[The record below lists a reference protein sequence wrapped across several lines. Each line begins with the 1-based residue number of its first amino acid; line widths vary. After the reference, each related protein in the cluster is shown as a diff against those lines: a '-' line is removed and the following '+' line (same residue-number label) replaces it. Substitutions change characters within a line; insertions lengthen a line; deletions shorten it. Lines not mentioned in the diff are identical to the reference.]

1 MTESHFEARGKPE
14 AKSRYSWTYVLRFS
28 VALLLIS
35 YLIYSAGLSKLIATF
50 VNFKPLA
57 AIATVLSSMF
67 FLFLGAINIWL
78 LLRAMHSISF
88 FKFMKSYIFS
98 YSVNLFTPGQ
108 IGDASLGLF
117 LKKQGVPYSQSTVAY
132 SIDKGVTA
140 LVLLS
145 IAGVGVKMFLP
156 QVNLKWLIILP
167 LVAGTFMV
175 TIGGGIWF
183 IGWNCRFLRRLQ
195 NLLKN
200 AILELTI
207 FKDRWYLIVVNLSL
221 TVAKWLVMSLT
232 FYLGFYCLGVSIS
245 WPEIGI
251 IPATSTIVA
260 YIPISIGG
268 LGTVEFLAIYLFS
281 LIAVDEVKVLGAY
294 LFLRCLTYLQA
305 GVILFISVWT
315 IQDER
320 RE

>member
-1 MTESHFEARGKPE
+1 MIESPFETPRNPRAKPWF
-14 AKSRYSWTYVLRFS
+14 SWTYVLRFL
-28 VALLLIS
+28 VALVLIS
-35 YLIYSAGLSKLIATF
+35 YLIYSAGISKLFATF
-50 VNFKPLA
+50 VNLNPMA
-57 AIATVLSSMF
+57 VIATLISSML

-78 LLRAMHSISF
+78 LLRAMHSIPF
-88 FKFMKSYIFS
+88 FKFMKSYILS

-108 IGDASLGLF
+108 IGDASLSLF
-117 LKKQGVPYSQSTVAY
+117 LKRQGVPFSRSAVAY
-132 SIDKGVTA
+132 SIDKGITA
-140 LVLLS
+140 LILLS
-145 IAGVGVKMFLP
+145 IAGIGVEMFLV

-167 LVAGTFMV
+167 VAAAIFMLTV
-175 TIGGGIWF
+175 GGGIWF
-183 IGWNCRFLRRLQ
+183 IRWNCSFLRRLQ
-195 NLLKN
+195 ELLKN
-200 AILELTI
+200 AISELTI
-207 FKDRWYLIVVNLSL
+207 FKDKWYLIVLNFCL

-232 FYLGFYCLGVSIS
+232 FYLGFYCLGVNIK

-268 LGTVEFLAIYLFS
+268 LGTVEYLAIYLFS

-294 LFLRCLTYLQA
+294 LFLRCLTYFQA
-305 GVILFISVWT
+305 GVILLISVWK

>member
-1 MTESHFEARGKPE
+1 MIESPLEIPRNPE
-14 AKSRYSWTYVLRFS
+14 AKPWYSWTYVLRFS

-35 YLIYSAGLSKLIATF
+35 YLIHSAGLSKLFATF
-50 VNFKPLA
+50 GNLNPLA
-57 AIATVLSSMF
+57 VIATVISSMF

-78 LLRAMHSISF
+78 LLRAMHSIPF

-132 SIDKGVTA
+132 SIDKGITA
-140 LVLLS
+140 LILFS

-167 LVAGTFMV
+167 MAAVSLILAVGS
-175 TIGGGIWF
+175 GIWL
-183 IGWNCRFLRRLQ
+183 IRWNSSFLRRLQ
-195 NLLKN
+195 GLLKN

-207 FKDRWYLIVVNLSL
+207 FKDKWYLIAVNLCL

-232 FYLGFYCLGVSIS
+232 FYLGFYCLGVSIK
-245 WPEIGI
+245 WPEISI
-251 IPATSTIVA
+251 IPATSTIAA
-260 YIPISIGG
+260 YVPISIGG
-268 LGTVEFLAIYLFS
+268 LGTVEYLAIYLFS

-294 LFLRCLTYLQA
+294 LFLRCLTYFQA
-305 GVILFISVWT
+305 GVILFIS
-315 IQDER
+315 ILRMRNEKR
-320 RE
+320 I